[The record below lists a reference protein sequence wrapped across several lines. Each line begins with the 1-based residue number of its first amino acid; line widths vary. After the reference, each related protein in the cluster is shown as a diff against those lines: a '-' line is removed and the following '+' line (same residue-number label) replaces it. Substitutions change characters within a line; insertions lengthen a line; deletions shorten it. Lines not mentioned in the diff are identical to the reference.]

1 MSSIYFIFFGWR
13 GGGGGGGVIPWRTLC
28 TERILESK
36 GNIQYYSKRAHLD
49 MFRSHLRLS
58 NTTVLKKKGTFFIDI
73 TMGSVR

>member
-1 MSSIYFIFFGWR
+1 MT
-13 GGGGGGGVIPWRTLC
+13 PWRTLC
-28 TERILESK
+28 AERILGSK

-49 MFRSHLRLS
+49 MFRSHLSLS